1 MLCFKLLMIICEQA
15 LTLHWIYHYLYV
27 VSNLYEFSSS
37 MEHKEIY
44 STRQNVYTKQHQSTL
59 TFIASLLYTMKVN
72 GDWVLLLYSLEKR
85 KTNLWLKSGY
95 VCGEKETG
103 NTFCSAREAV
113 HFEVAGTLL
122 PPVFFAVGMG
132 RRGWVHFWTGGAGYT
147 RTGAHRISQTSI

>member
-44 STRQNVYTKQHQSTL
+44 STRQNVYTKEHQSPL

-85 KTNLWLKSGY
+85 KTNLWLWLCVRGKRDRKYLLQCQRSRPLWSCWY
-95 VCGEKETG
+95 SSSSCVFCGWHGATG
-103 NTFCSAREAV
+103 
-113 HFEVAGTLL
+113 
-122 PPVFFAVGMG
+122 VGPFLD
-132 RRGWVHFWTGGAGYT
+132 WWCWIY
-147 RTGAHRISQTSI
+147 